1 MLDASGTQMA
11 YGASM
16 VRELGMGGLVCALA
30 FAAGSAQAQE
40 KPLERHGSVF
50 IDPLGFALFGPRL
63 GVEAGAG
70 HFTGALTARWFN
82 PGLLSRSLFLDDGTT
97 FGFSYGAGLR
107 GRYYLKETLEG
118 GHFGVAVEYLHTS
131 TEDDSARIVTQQSYL
146 VPYAE
151 GGYRL
156 AFGSFYG
163 DLSAGLGYAK
173 RLSGKV
179 ENLPGGS
186 NAANYYARDESS
198 VYGTASLEL
207 GYLF

>member
-1 MLDASGTQMA
+1 
-11 YGASM
+11 M
-16 VRELGMGGLVCALA
+16 VRELGMGGLVCALV
-30 FAAGSAQAQE
+30 FAAGSAQGQE
-40 KPLERHGSVF
+40 KPPERYGSVF

-82 PGLLSRSLFLDDGTT
+82 PGLLSRSLFLDDGAT
-97 FGFSYGAGLR
+97 FNFSYGAGLR
-107 GRYYLKETLEG
+107 GRYYLKEALEG
-118 GHFGVAVEYLHTS
+118 GHFGVAVEYLRTS
-131 TEDDSARIVTQQSYL
+131 IEDASARIVTEQTYL

-179 ENLPGGS
+179 ENLPGGN
-186 NAANYYARDESS
+186 NAANYYALDESS